1 MCIGG
6 NSPSQEQRK
15 TGVVKRFLYL
25 ILILSACSCVLAQ
38 EEERQALF
46 WEQYLTE
53 LYENDEEAAWNM
65 EEAHEHLMELSQQ
78 PLDINK
84 VEVDELISIPGLPV
98 DQASD
103 IIRYREKYGRFRTM
117 DELNMIASIDD
128 RQQRYITSFMRVYDD
143 AAKWY
148 RGEQLKRNIRNIS
161 HTFLATAAIPTYYRA
176 GDKGATSGGSEGV
189 NKYANTY
196 LGDPTKHSLRYSLTM
211 GQNVKLNLAGAKT
224 AGEPFFGNGNGMG
237 YDTYAF
243 NISLKR
249 IGIFRH
255 IIVGQFK
262 AQFGMGL
269 VLNNSFT
276 LGKQG
281 MMSSVGR
288 LTNTFSPHSSTS
300 DSKHLQGIAAT
311 VDLGRMQ
318 LSSFYSYR
326 YIDATLNDDGST
338 ISTILTSGD
347 HRTVKEMEKKNNATQ
362 MTEGVH
368 LRYGDVTKKGLDWM
382 VGASFLHTSLNR
394 NLDPTYSKA
403 DTISDGKMY
412 RMFYPR
418 GSRFWNV
425 AVDYR
430 IRWRDII
437 FAGETASSGTG
448 SLATINSILWRTSSS
463 VTLTALQRYYQHDY
477 TALYASAFS
486 DGGMVQ
492 NESGIYAGIKWVAM
506 KRLVIDAYT
515 DFAYFPWLR
524 YRVSNTSYS
533 WDNSITATYTLP
545 RWTFA
550 ARYRL
555 KTRQRDLT
563 MTDDEGTKLKQLAE
577 KTDQRLRLTASYTG
591 NRWSSKTQVEGCMLR
606 FDDVSNGVM
615 VSQTLSYDIN
625 KVFSVYA
632 SGAYF
637 NTDDYDSRL
646 YTYEKGMLYSFAY
659 SAFYGRGLRASMLL
673 KANVSRAFTAQVKV
687 GHTHYYD
694 RDVIGTAERQIFSN
708 HQTDI
713 DLQVKVKL

>member
-1 MCIGG
+1 MH
-6 NSPSQEQRK
+6 
-15 TGVVKRFLYL
+15 RFLPIVL
-25 ILILSACSCVLAQ
+25 LLLVCSCALAQ
-38 EEERQALF
+38 EQESQSQF

-53 LYENDEEAAWNM
+53 LYENEEDAAGNM
-65 EEAHEHLMELSQQ
+65 EEAYEHLMELTQQ

-84 VEVDELISIPGLPV
+84 AEVDELLTIPGLTI
-98 DQASD
+98 DQISD
-103 IIRYREKYGRFRTM
+103 IIRYREKYGRYRTT

-128 RQQRYITSFMRVYDD
+128 RMKRYLVSFMKVYDD
-143 AAKWY
+143 DASQWY
-148 RGEQLKRNIRNIS
+148 KGEQLKRNIKRMS
-161 HTFLATAAIPTYYRA
+161 HTFLATATIPTYYRA
-176 GDKGATSGGSEGV
+176 GDKGATAAGAESE

-196 LGDPTKHSLRYSLTM
+196 LGDPVKHSLRYSLAM
-211 GQNVKLNLAGAKT
+211 GQNAKLNLAGAKT
-224 AGEPFFGNGNGMG
+224 AGEPFFANGNGMG

-243 NISLKR
+243 NLSLKR
-249 IGIFRH
+249 IGMFRH

-281 MMSSVGR
+281 MISSVGR
-288 LTNTFSPHSSTS
+288 LTNTFTPHSSTS

-311 VDLGRMQ
+311 VDLGRWQ
-318 LSSFYSYR
+318 LSAFFSYR
-326 YIDATLNDDGST
+326 YIDATLNADGST
-338 ISTILTSGD
+338 ISTILTSGY
-347 HRTVKEMEKKNNATQ
+347 HRTVKEMEKKNNTTQ

-368 LRYGDVTKKGLDWM
+368 VRYSDVTRKGLDWM

-394 NLDPTYSKA
+394 SLDPTYSKA

-412 RMFYPR
+412 RRFYPR
-418 GSRFWNV
+418 GSTFWN
-425 AVDYR
+425 ASVDYR
-430 IRWRDII
+430 IRWRDIT
-437 FAGETASSGTG
+437 FTGETATCSLPMDGGGMG
-448 SLATINSILWRTSSS
+448 SVATINSILWRTSNS

-477 TALYASAFS
+477 TALYGSAFS

-492 NESGIYAGIKWVAM
+492 NESGIFVGVKWVAA

-515 DFAYFPWLR
+515 DFAYFPWLK
-524 YRVSNTSYS
+524 YRISNTSHS

-545 RWTFA
+545 QWTFA

-555 KTRQRDLT
+555 KTRQRDITLT
-563 MTDDEGTKLKQLAE
+563 DEDGTKLKQLAE
-577 KTDQRLRLTASYTG
+577 KTDQRLRLSASYTDG
-591 NRWSSKTQVEGCMLR
+591 RWTSKTQVEACLLR
-606 FDDVSNGVM
+606 FDDVTNGVM
-615 VSQTLSYDIN
+615 VSQAVSYDIN

-659 SAFYGRGLRASMLL
+659 SAFYGRGLRASLLL
-673 KANVSRAFTAQVKV
+673 KAKMSRACTAQVKV

>member
-1 MCIGG
+1 MH
-6 NSPSQEQRK
+6 
-15 TGVVKRFLYL
+15 RFLPIVL
-25 ILILSACSCVLAQ
+25 LLLVCSCALAQ
-38 EEERQALF
+38 EQESQSQF

-53 LYENDEEAAWNM
+53 LYENEEDAAGNM
-65 EEAHEHLMELSQQ
+65 EEAYEHLMELTQQ

-84 VEVDELISIPGLPV
+84 AEVDELLAIPGLTI
-98 DQASD
+98 DQISD
-103 IIRYREKYGRFRTM
+103 IIRYREKYGRYRTT

-128 RQQRYITSFMRVYDD
+128 RMKRYLVSFMKVYDD
-143 AAKWY
+143 DASQWY
-148 RGEQLKRNIRNIS
+148 KGEQLKRNIKRMS

-176 GDKGATSGGSEGV
+176 GDKGATAAGAESE

-196 LGDPTKHSLRYSLTM
+196 LGDPVKHSLRYSLAM
-211 GQNVKLNLAGAKT
+211 GQNAKLNLAGAKT
-224 AGEPFFGNGNGMG
+224 AGEPFFANGNGMG

-243 NISLKR
+243 NLSLKR
-249 IGIFRH
+249 IGMFRH

-281 MMSSVGR
+281 MISSVGR
-288 LTNTFSPHSSTS
+288 LTNTFTPHSSTS

-311 VDLGRMQ
+311 VDLGRWQ
-318 LSSFYSYR
+318 LSAFFSYR
-326 YIDATLNDDGST
+326 YIDATLNADGST
-338 ISTILTSGD
+338 ISTILTSGY
-347 HRTVKEMEKKNNATQ
+347 HRTVKEMEKKNNTTQ

-368 LRYGDVTKKGLDWM
+368 VRYGDMTRKGLDWM

-394 NLDPTYSKA
+394 SLDPTYSKA

-412 RMFYPR
+412 RRFYPR
-418 GSRFWNV
+418 GSTFWN
-425 AVDYR
+425 ASVDYR
-430 IRWRDII
+430 IRWRDIT
-437 FAGETASSGTG
+437 FTGETATCSLPMDGGGMG
-448 SLATINSILWRTSSS
+448 SVATINSILWRTSNS

-477 TALYASAFS
+477 TALYGSAFS

-492 NESGIYAGIKWVAM
+492 NESGIFVGVKWVAA

-515 DFAYFPWLR
+515 DFAYFPWLK
-524 YRVSNTSYS
+524 YRISNTSHS

-545 RWTFA
+545 QWTFA

-555 KTRQRDLT
+555 KTRQRDITLT
-563 MTDDEGTKLKQLAE
+563 DEDGTKLKQLAE
-577 KTDQRLRLTASYTG
+577 KTDQRLRLSASYTDG
-591 NRWSSKTQVEGCMLR
+591 RWMSKTQVEACLLR
-606 FDDVSNGVM
+606 FDDVTNGVM
-615 VSQTLSYDIN
+615 VSQAVSYDIN

-659 SAFYGRGLRASMLL
+659 SAFYGRGLRASLLL
-673 KANVSRAFTAQVKV
+673 KAKMSRACTAQVKV